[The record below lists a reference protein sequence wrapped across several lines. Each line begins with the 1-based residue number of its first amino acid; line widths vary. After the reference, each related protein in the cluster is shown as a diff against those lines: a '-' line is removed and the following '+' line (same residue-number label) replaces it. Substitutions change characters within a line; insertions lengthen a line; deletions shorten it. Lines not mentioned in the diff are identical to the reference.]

1 MRHSWILDVLSDL
14 RAYAD
19 MNNLPAIAAAAAQ
32 TFGIAKTEIAA
43 TPDQDGDAV
52 QGVRRPD

>member
-32 TFGIAKTEIAA
+32 TYAIAEVEIAA
-43 TPDQDGDAV
+43 ANVENGDTSQGGGTPD
-52 QGVRRPD
+52 